1 MPCCVLFWACRS
13 SETGRRRIIQP
24 LKCKWGWYK
33 WGGTKT
39 GKLVAA
45 FDECPDSD
53 RLRRCLWP
61 EVLEE
66 TLVLRIFDTH
76 LYIALRD
83 SCAEV
88 S

>member
-1 MPCCVLFWACRS
+1 M
-13 SETGRRRIIQP
+13 
-24 LKCKWGWYK
+24 
-33 WGGTKT
+33 
-39 GKLVAA
+39 AA

-66 TLVLRIFDTH
+66 TLVLRIFDIH